1 MTEPVTNIVMS
12 DGRGKCKITFYG
24 NGRYKII
31 RKTTNDN
38 EEYGRTDLFVPCDEI
53 KEASSSKIIYKSLY
67 CTINNETTK
76 SMKRYDVTL
85 NSTFSGTSQEYEFII
100 KDEKLDNKNFSLE
113 LYFIESDKIASTWT
127 LQILDGEVS
136 HYDINKDIPNHSQ
149 MSNPRQDWVFENLER
164 IQKAGYK
171 KKPIVFHPKQQVTL
185 QLLND
190 ITNSKSVSLTYVGPD
205 DAANLLSTVSKLDQ
219 LAELNV
225 RFQEKFDPDTDRSS
239 FQELLSKAEVR
250 VTPNFLEHQDDF
262 SPEQSLIV
270 DTYTVSAWID
280 QSRDEIDKRYEALKT
295 DGEWILVYPQ
305 YDSGFI
311 ERLTEEEVKTLM
323 SDAKKK
329 FTKAQST
336 KIGASAGVLFKKRT
350 RTEESPYEQGG
361 SEEQSPKVPEPQKSG
376 ITSSI
381 GTPINSWSE
390 YLKAI
395 QHVSGMD
402 KKPGFRLGDRQ
413 NFVTHLR
420 GKMSKMIS
428 GDVGHNT
435 LLITGPS
442 GWGKTTAVGAALFP
456 KNENFSNITKE
467 SGIDEIILGNIDEIL
482 RNIETQEEEKNKKT
496 IFIVDDFHRQKSSTN
511 TSLKQFIETV
521 SLNAQ
526 LLIITL
532 DKCESKIP
540 NTEHEVCAR
549 PNTQLR
555 TKMIEEIVSKNNH
568 NLRYKPHDGVLKE
581 EFDTWT
587 EGLADEA
594 KTLLDSTGGDLR
606 KLQAF
611 VKKMMEEFDNWA
623 DQDGDGPEVNCVSI
637 REEIMKGADPM
648 EVFQ

>member
-1 MTEPVTNIVMS
+1 MREPVTDIEMS
-12 DGRGKCKITFYG
+12 DGRGKCKITFDG

-31 RKTTNDN
+31 RKRTNHT
-38 EEYGRTDLFVPCDEI
+38 EEYGRTDLFVPCGEI
-53 KEASSSKIIYKSLY
+53 QETSSSKITYKSLY
-67 CTINNETTK
+67 CTINGETAK
-76 SMKRYDVTL
+76 SLKKYDVTL
-85 NSTFSGTSQEYEFII
+85 NHIHSATSQEYEFII
-100 KDEKLDNKNFSLE
+100 DDEKLKDKNFSLE
-113 LYFIESDKIASTWT
+113 LYFIESAKIASNWT
-127 LQILDGEVS
+127 LQILDGEIS
-136 HYDINKDIPNHSQ
+136 NYDINKEIPNHSQ
-149 MSNPRQDWVFENLER
+149 TSDLRQDWVFEKLES
-164 IQKAGYK
+164 IQRAGYRI
-171 KKPIVFHPKQQVTL
+171 PIVFHPKQQVTL
-185 QLLND
+185 QLLD
-190 ITNSKSVSLTYVGPD
+190 EIAKSKSVSLTYVGPD
-205 DAANLLSTVSKLDQ
+205 DAANLLSTVRKVDPLT
-219 LAELNV
+219 ELNI
-225 RFQEKFDPDTDRSS
+225 RSQKDFDPDKDRSS
-239 FQELLSKAEVR
+239 FQELVNKAHVR
-250 VTPNFLEHQDDF
+250 VTPNFLQHKDDF

-280 QSRDEIDKRYEALKT
+280 QSPDEIHKRYEALKT

-305 YDSGFI
+305 NDSGFT
-311 ERLTEEEVKTLM
+311 ERLTTEEVNTLM
-323 SDAKKK
+323 SEANKK
-329 FTKAQST
+329 FTQAKST
-336 KIGASAGVLFKKRT
+336 MIGASAGVLFKKRT
-350 RTEESPYEQGG
+350 RTEELPYEQEG
-361 SEEQSPKVPEPQKSG
+361 SEKQSPKVPEPQKSG
-376 ITSSI
+376 ITSST

-402 KKPGFRLGDRQ
+402 KKPGFRLEDTQ
-413 NFVTHLR
+413 NFVDHLR

-456 KNENFSNITKE
+456 KGEYLSNITEE

-482 RNIETQEEEKNKKT
+482 RNIETQEEEKNQKT

-511 TSLKQFIETV
+511 TSLKQFIERV

-532 DKCESKIP
+532 DKCESNIP

-549 PNTQLR
+549 PNILLR
-555 TKMIEEIVSKNNH
+555 TEMIKEIVSKNDH
-568 NLRYKPHDGVLKE
+568 NLRYKPHEGVLKA
-581 EFDTWT
+581 EFETWMK
-587 EGLADEA
+587 GLGNEA

-611 VKKMMEEFDNWA
+611 VKKMMDEFDNWA
-623 DQDGDGPEVNCVSI
+623 DQDGDGPEVDPVSI

>member
-1 MTEPVTNIVMS
+1 MTQPVTNIEMS
-12 DGRGKCKITFYG
+12 DGRGKCKIKFYG
-24 NGRYKII
+24 IGRYTII
-31 RKTTNDN
+31 RKTTNQT
-38 EEYGRTDLFVPCDEI
+38 EKYGITDLFVPCGEI
-53 KEASSSKIIYKSLY
+53 TEASPTNITYKSIY
-67 CTINNETTK
+67 CTINNEMAK
-76 SMKRYDVTL
+76 PLKKYDVTL
-85 NSTFSGTSQEYEFII
+85 KATFSGTIQEYEFII
-100 KDEKLDNKNFSLE
+100 ADENLEGKEFSLE
-113 LYFIESDKIASTWT
+113 LYFIESDKIASKWK
-127 LQILDGEVS
+127 LQIKDEES
-136 HYDINKDIPNHSQ
+136 SSYDIKKDIPNHSQ
-149 MSNPRQDWVFENLER
+149 ISNPRHDWVFEKLKSIHTE
-164 IQKAGYK
+164 GYTN
-171 KKPIVFHPKQQVTL
+171 PIVFHPKQQVTL
-185 QLLND
+185 KLLD
-190 ITNSKSVSLTYVGPD
+190 EITKSKSVSLTYVGPD
-205 DAANLLSTVSKLDQ
+205 DAANLLSTVRKLDQ

-225 RFQEKFDPDTDRSS
+225 RVQEKFDPDTDRSS
-239 FQELLSKAEVR
+239 FQALLSKTQSG
-250 VTPNFLEHQDDF
+250 VTANFLRHQDDF

-305 YDSGFI
+305 NDSGFI
-311 ERLTEEEVKTLM
+311 KQLTEEEFKTLM
-323 SDAKKK
+323 EEVNVK

-336 KIGASAGVLFKKRT
+336 KIGASAGMLFKKKT
-350 RTEESPYEQGG
+350 RTKEGLYEQEG
-361 SEEQSPKVPEPQKSG
+361 SEKQSPKVPEPQKSG

-402 KKPGFRLGDRQ
+402 KKPGFRLGDAQ
-413 NFVTHLR
+413 PVVTQLR
-420 GKMSKMIS
+420 EKMSKMIS

-456 KNENFSNITKE
+456 KNENFSNINKE

-482 RNIETQEEEKNKKT
+482 RNIETQQEEKNKKT

-540 NTEHEVCAR
+540 NTEHFVCAR
-549 PNTQLR
+549 PNTGLR
-555 TKMIEEIVSKNNH
+555 IKMIEEIVSKNKH
-568 NLRYKPHDGVLKE
+568 NLRYNPHEGALE
-581 EFDTWT
+581 EEDETWM
-587 EGLADEA
+587 EGLFKEA
-594 KTLLDSTGGDLR
+594 KRLLDSTGGDLR